1 MAGFSMDVIGLA
13 EVIGKLDAMGA
24 QAEVKA
30 AEAVQGATQDALDAS
45 LPLIAVRTGYLRSR
59 QQMRV
64 SGLEGELYND
74 ALYAEFECF
83 GHHSRSGS
91 WVPGQDFMTAP
102 ILVGQKSLESRLGH
116 IFF

>member
-13 EVIGKLDAMGA
+13 EVMGKLGVMERD
-24 QAEVKA
+24 AEVKA
-30 AEAVQGATQDALDAS
+30 EEAVQGATQDALDAS

-59 QQMRV
+59 QQMRI

-74 ALYAEFECF
+74 AIYSRWECF
-83 GHHSRSGS
+83 GHHTRSGS
-91 WVPGQDFMTAP
+91 WVAGQDFMTAP

>member
-13 EVIGKLDAMGA
+13 EVMGKLGVMERD
-24 QAEVKA
+24 AEVKA
-30 AEAVQGATQDALDAS
+30 EFLK
-45 LPLIAVRTGYLRSR
+45 SR
-59 QQMRV
+59 QQMRI

-74 ALYAEFECF
+74 AIYSRWECF
-83 GHHSRSGS
+83 GHHTRSGS
-91 WVPGQDFMTAP
+91 WVAGQDFMTAP